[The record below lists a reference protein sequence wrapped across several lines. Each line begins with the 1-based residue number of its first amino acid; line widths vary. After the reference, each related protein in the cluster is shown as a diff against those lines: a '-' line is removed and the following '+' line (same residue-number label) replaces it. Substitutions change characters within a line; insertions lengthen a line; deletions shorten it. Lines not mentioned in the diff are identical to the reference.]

1 MGVNI
6 WSSVSTFEVL
16 GEYGWFF
23 GDFFLP
29 EAPKKLYY
37 TGIYRF
43 LNNPDHVTGC
53 AGYYGMAIM
62 SGSWKV
68 FALALFSQA
77 SIVLFHQLI
86 ELYVR
91 RNRRF
96 RAQASHVLASYSPF
110 SLCLS
115 LSLSLSLVH
124 TCVVCM
130 ATRCGQ

>member
-1 MGVNI
+1 M
-6 WSSVSTFEVL
+6 STFEVL

-110 SLCLS
+110 SPSLS
-115 LSLSLSLVH
+115 LSLTLLSMSLSLSLVH